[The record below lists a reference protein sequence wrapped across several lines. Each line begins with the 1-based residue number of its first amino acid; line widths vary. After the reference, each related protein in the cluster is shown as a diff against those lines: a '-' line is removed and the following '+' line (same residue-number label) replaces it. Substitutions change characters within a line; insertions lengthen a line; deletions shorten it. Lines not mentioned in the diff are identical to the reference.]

1 MAEVGGMLA
10 YAMLKV
16 VTQQIGSIIGG
27 QLKLQWDFSD
37 DLRKMKMTLDSMEAV
52 LQDAERRSIQDA
64 AVRLWL
70 KRLTDAM
77 YGISDI
83 LGEFETTAEP
93 PGWKVCMLYFTMF
106 HSDCYFRMFVT
117 DCIPLKHFYIGV
129 TTKTI
134 SMYYQQW

>member
-52 LQDAERRSIQDA
+52 LQDAERLSIRDA

-70 KRLTDAM
+70 KRLRARL
-77 YGISDI
+77 ISQPAA
-83 LGEFETTAEP
+83 GC
-93 PGWKVCMLYFTMF
+93 K
-106 HSDCYFRMFVT
+106 
-117 DCIPLKHFYIGV
+117 GV
-129 TTKTI
+129 LD
-134 SMYYQQW
+134 SGGSHGLDQ

>member
-83 LGEFETTAEP
+83 LGEFETMEP
-93 PGWKVCMLYFTMF
+93 PGRKVCVQYFTMF
-106 HSDCYFRMFVT
+106 RSDCYVRIFVT
-117 DCIPLKHFYIGV
+117 DCNTAETFLHY
-129 TTKTI
+129 
-134 SMYYQQW
+134 